1 MPVTSSWLYDRI
13 LVIKRGEVTGNHK
26 SDKNRRLFMLNHP
39 TLDKLKTLKFYGMIQ
54 GLQDQAQHPAIDQM
68 SFEERLGLLVDREMT
83 DRLDRR
89 LKNRL
94 LQAKLKQNAC
104 LEDINYQADRG
115 LDKALLQ
122 SLQDCQWIKKHLNVL
137 ITGPTGVGKSWIAC
151 ALAQKACREGYTA
164 IYQRLPRLFQELPLA
179 KGDGSYSKLL
189 NRLGKTD
196 VLLLDDWGLA
206 KPSAE
211 QRRDLLE
218 ILEDRHGSRSTIVTS
233 QLPLDQWHASI
244 GDSTLADAIM
254 DRLVHNAYKIKLEG
268 DSLRK
273 QQANLTTTNEI
284 E

>member
-1 MPVTSSWLYDRI
+1 
-13 LVIKRGEVTGNHK
+13 
-26 SDKNRRLFMLNHP
+26 MLNHP
-39 TLDKLKTLKFYGMIQ
+39 TLDKLKTLKLYGMIQ
-54 GLQDQAQHPAIDQM
+54 GLLNQEQHPAIDQM

-104 LEDINYQADRG
+104 LEDVNYQADRG

-122 SLQDCQWIKKHLNVL
+122 SLQDCQWIKKHLNIL

-206 KPSAE
+206 K
-211 QRRDLLE
+211 L
-218 ILEDRHGSRSTIVTS
+218 
-233 QLPLDQWHASI
+233 
-244 GDSTLADAIM
+244 
-254 DRLVHNAYKIKLEG
+254 
-268 DSLRK
+268 
-273 QQANLTTTNEI
+273 
-284 E
+284 

>member
-1 MPVTSSWLYDRI
+1 
-13 LVIKRGEVTGNHK
+13 
-26 SDKNRRLFMLNHP
+26 MLNHP
-39 TLDKLKTLKFYGMIQ
+39 TLDKLKTLKLYGMAQ
-54 GLQDQAQHPAIDQM
+54 GLLNQVEHSAIDQM

-94 LQAKLKQNAC
+94 QQAKLKQNAC
-104 LEDINYQADRG
+104 LEDINYQANRG
-115 LDKALLQ
+115 LDKELLQ
-122 SLQDCQWIKKHLNVL
+122 SLHDCQWVKKHLNIL

-164 IYQRLPRLFQELPLA
+164 IYQRVPRLFQELPLA

-189 NRLGKTD
+189 NHLGKTD

-233 QLPLDQWHASI
+233 QLPLDQWHANI

>member
-1 MPVTSSWLYDRI
+1 MNFITY
-13 LVIKRGEVTGNHK
+13 IKTK
-26 SDKNRRLFMLNHP
+26 LLLMLNHP
-39 TLDKLKTLKFYGMIQ
+39 TLDKLKTLKFYGMLQ
-54 GLQDQAQHPAIDQM
+54 GLQDQEKHPTIDQL

-104 LEDINYQADRG
+104 LEDLDYRPNRG
-115 LDKALLQ
+115 LEKALLH
-122 SLQDCQWIKKHLNVL
+122 SLHDCQWVKKALNIL

-164 IYQRLPRLFQELPLA
+164 LYLRVPRLLQEMALS
-179 KGDGSYSKLL
+179 KGDGSYNKLF
-189 NRLGKTD
+189 NRIGKTE

-206 KPSAE
+206 TLTTE

-218 ILEDRHGSRSTIVTS
+218 ILEDRHGSHSTIVTS

-254 DRLVHNAYKIKLEG
+254 DRLVHNAYKINLKGE
-268 DSLRK
+268 SLRK
-273 QQANLTTTNEI
+273 KQANLTTTNEI

>member
-1 MPVTSSWLYDRI
+1 
-13 LVIKRGEVTGNHK
+13 
-26 SDKNRRLFMLNHP
+26 MLNHP

-54 GLQDQAQHPAIDQM
+54 GLHDQAQHLGVDQL

-104 LEDINYQADRG
+104 LEDIDYQTNRG
-115 LDKALLQ
+115 LDKALLH
-122 SLQDCQWIKKHLNVL
+122 SLHDCQWVKKHLNVL

-189 NRLGKTD
+189 TRLGKTD

-206 KPSAE
+206 KLTAE

-233 QLPLDQWHASI
+233 QLPLDQWHSSI

-254 DRLVHNAYKIKLEG
+254 DRLVHNAYKINLKGE
-268 DSLRK
+268 SLRK
-273 QQANLTTTNEI
+273 QQANLTTTHEL